1 MPNAERRHRTW
12 PYALAGALLLF
23 LLVLAAYAGDE
34 EASDP
39 VVFLGI
45 PAALVGA
52 LVGTLVGGVINAR
65 RN

>member
-1 MPNAERRHRTW
+1 MANAEHGHRTW
-12 PYALAGALLLF
+12 PYAVAGALLLF
-23 LLVLAAYAGDE
+23 ALLLAAYAGDE

-39 VVFLGI
+39 VMFLGI

-52 LVGTLVGGVINAR
+52 LVGTLIGGVINAR